1 MFLFGFSI
9 LHAGYRRRGRR
20 YAQAEQEKI
29 FQDIKTTSQET
40 SRSLE
45 WLFFCRDRII
55 NLKTLAVH
63 RAPVKRAQS
72 RHERQLLVFYM
83 DALLLMAG
91 LKDALTEAS
100 GELLGKK
107 TPKNSLMRKVVP
119 LSAERLPLLQPPVC

>member
-1 MFLFGFSI
+1 MLLFGFSI

-29 FQDIKTTSQET
+29 FQDVKTTSQET

-55 NLKTLAVH
+55 NPKTLAVH
-63 RAPVKRAQS
+63 CAPVKRAQS
-72 RHERQLLVFYM
+72 CHERQLLVFYM

-100 GELLGKK
+100 GELLGNKK
-107 TPKNSLMRKVVP
+107 NKNHLLMRKVVP
-119 LSAERLPLLQPPVC
+119 LSAECLPLLQPPV